1 MESNLKKCPF
11 CGKELPL
18 EETFCPYCVHRLDV
32 EENKKE
38 ERVSNKKTKWHIVLI
53 CIAAMCILLSGS
65 FVFYKTFSNR
75 QQENGSKISD
85 SMNDYGIG
93 MVYNRLAQIEN
104 ESQYTEEQKMAV
116 KYYDNNYI
124 NLFSH
129 EFLIRYPDIFENTQ
143 VKFGAV
149 VEKVVNMDKESFMLL
164 VKWDEKY
171 QGEGVSKWDSYI
183 MLQGRID
190 DISVAGNVS
199 NGTRVVEGDRIY
211 VYAEFLSLE
220 NYTID
225 QMLYNI
231 PKCRVNQIILNDST
245 TKMNERYSKEYLTLY
260 ARDLFGTDVVL
271 REAEYEKDFMFDSL
285 HYPEYKFL
293 ICELPNVADNRFKAF
308 EMYQQGGCIRQCGS
322 TIENDTIIRVAAD
335 GKHFYRIEYN
345 KADRLLEV
353 TYYESVNNAV
363 WSRKIENTT
372 DIRYDFTVNN
382 MYIASDDKLYII
394 NNENGQDVYNPVE
407 IDNCSGLL
415 KCLDGIV
422 LYRNDN
428 GTFEKYDLM
437 GNPVWRTNATES
449 KMSVSNMQVTDERLT
464 VHLYV
469 GDEWENIMVVIQ
481 LENGEILN
489 SVHSL
494 ESKIN

>member
-65 FVFYKTFSNR
+65 FVLYKTFSNR

-104 ESQYTEEQKMAV
+104 ESQYTEEQKMAIR
-116 KYYDNNYI
+116 YYDNNYM

-143 VKFGAV
+143 VKFAAV
-149 VEKVVNMDKESFMLL
+149 VEKVVNMDKESFTLL
-164 VKWDEKY
+164 VKWDETY
-171 QGEGVSKWDSYI
+171 QGVIQSKWDSYI
-183 MLQGRID
+183 MLHGKVE
-190 DISVAGNVS
+190 DISVAGNIS
-199 NGTRVVEGDRIY
+199 NGTRAVEGDRIY

-225 QMLYNI
+225 QNIYNI
-231 PKCRVNQIILNDST
+231 PKCQVNQIILNDST
-245 TKMNERYSKEYLTLY
+245 TKMNERYSKEYLTAY
-260 ARDLFGTDVVL
+260 AGNLFGTDVVL

-293 ICELPNVADNRFKAF
+293 ICELPDVSDSRFKAF
-308 EMYQQGGCIRQCGS
+308 EMYQQVGCIRQCGS
-322 TIENDTIIRVAAD
+322 TIENDTIIRAAAD

-353 TYYESVNNAV
+353 TYYESVNNIV
-363 WSRKIENTT
+363 WSRKIENT
-372 DIRYDFTVNN
+372 IKGRYDFTVNN

-394 NNENGQDVYNPVE
+394 NNKNGEDVYNPLE
-407 IDNCSGLL
+407 INYCNGLL
-415 KCLDGIV
+415 KCYDGII
-422 LYRNDN
+422 LYCNDD
-428 GTFEKYDLM
+428 GTFEKYDLK
-437 GNPVWRTNATES
+437 GNHVWRTNVAED
-449 KMSVSNMQVTDERLT
+449 KISVSNIQVTCEKLT
-464 VHLYV
+464 LHLYV
-469 GDEWENIMVVIQ
+469 GDEFEDIMAVIK
-481 LENGEILN
+481 LDNGEILN

-494 ESKIN
+494 ESKK